1 MAAGNLFFFLA
12 IITPFGLVLGCLL
25 VWRAWRRRDKRRS
38 PLTIKVRNLPGEQ
51 LRRQM
56 AKHDDGF
63 GEAAGLAISIGPI
76 FLSAWL
82 MVRMSRVVGDW
93 SKVQFGAGDWL
104 LIIAA
109 VGMLAWTVWR
119 MIWHGNQ
126 LRHYRQGLE
135 AELAVAQCLTPLI
148 AEGGL
153 VFHDFP
159 ADRFNI
165 DHIVIGRSAVFAIE
179 TKSRK
184 KPAALG
190 KESAQVKY
198 DGQRLTFPEFVDTKC
213 VEQARIQAEWLA
225 KFLASGVGEPVK
237 VLPLLALPGW
247 YIDDSQ
253 APSRPAVMVNNCHN
267 PMFMAGDRFGV
278 PLSEPMRK
286 RIAHVLIERYP
297 LFQAA

>member
-1 MAAGNLFFFLA
+1 MTAGSAVLFFA
-12 IITPFGLVLGCLL
+12 IVTPFALVLGCLL
-25 VWRAWRRRDKRRS
+25 LWRAWRGLDKRRS

-51 LRRQM
+51 LRKQI
-56 AKHDDGF
+56 AKHDDGY
-63 GEAAGLAISIGPI
+63 GEAAALAVSVGPI
-76 FLSAWL
+76 FLSGWL
-82 MVRMSRVVGDW
+82 MIRISRSIDDW
-93 SKVQFGAGDWL
+93 SKVQLGSGDWL
-104 LIIAA
+104 LIAA
-109 VGMLAWTVWR
+109 ALGMLAWTVWR
-119 MIWHGNQ
+119 MISHGNQ
-126 LRHYRQGLE
+126 LRHFRQGLE

-198 DGQRLTFPEFVDTKC
+198 DGQRLTFPDFVDTKC

-247 YIDDSQ
+247 YIDDAQ

-267 PMFMAGDRFGV
+267 PMFMAGDRFGA
-278 PLSEPMRK
+278 PMSEAMRK

-297 LFQAA
+297 PFQAA